1 MREELARR
9 LAGRLDDLDQRGL
22 RRELRPLEMV
32 SATLGRHHG
41 RELVVFSSN
50 DYLGLAAD
58 ERVRSAWRGG
68 GAGSSRLISGSRP
81 AHAELEAA
89 VSEHFGGAALVFSSG
104 YQANLAV
111 LTTLFEAGQVV
122 ASDRL
127 NHASI
132 IDGLRLSRA
141 SVEIAEHGVIWE
153 ACDGVVVEGLYS
165 MDGDRLCL
173 REVSGWLVVDEAHAV
188 GCLGPGGR
196 GVAAA
201 QGVRADVLVGTF
213 GKAYGAAGAFVVGP
227 EELRELLVSA
237 GRSFVYTT
245 ALAEPAARAAL
256 AGFRAADEALRERL
270 VDRVA
275 RLRAGLADLGLEALG
290 RDHVVPVVLAER
302 TMPAAAAL
310 YEAGYYVPGIRAPTV
325 PAGQE
330 RLRISLS
337 AAHTDDQ
344 IDGLLE
350 ALDRCCCS
358 R

>member
-1 MREELARR
+1 MRDELVRR
-9 LAGRLDDLDQRGL
+9 LAGRLDELDARGL
-22 RRELRPLEMV
+22 RRELRPLEMI
-32 SATLGRHHG
+32 SATRARHAG

-50 DYLGLAAD
+50 DYLGLARD
-58 ERVRSAWRGG
+58 PRVRAAWTGG

-81 AHAELEAA
+81 SHAELEAA
-89 VSEHFGGAALVFSSG
+89 LSEHFGGAALVFSSG

-141 SVEIAEHGVIWE
+141 AVEIVEHGVIWE
-153 ACDGVVVEGLYS
+153 GCDGVVVEGLYS
-165 MDGDRLCL
+165 MDGDRLRL
-173 REVSGWLVVDEAHAV
+173 RQVPGWLVVDEAHAV

-196 GVAAA
+196 GVAWD
-201 QGVRADVLVGTF
+201 QGVRPDVLIGTF

-227 EELRELLVSA
+227 PELRELLISA

-256 AGFRAADEALRERL
+256 AGFRAADEARREWL
-270 VDRVA
+270 AGRVQ
-275 RLRAGLADLGLEALG
+275 RLRRGLHQLGLEALG
-290 RDHVVPVVLAER
+290 HDHVVPVVLAER
-302 TMPAAAAL
+302 TMPVAAAL
-310 YEAGYYVPGIRAPTV
+310 SEAGYYVPGIRAPTV

-350 ALDRCCCS
+350 ALDRCCSS